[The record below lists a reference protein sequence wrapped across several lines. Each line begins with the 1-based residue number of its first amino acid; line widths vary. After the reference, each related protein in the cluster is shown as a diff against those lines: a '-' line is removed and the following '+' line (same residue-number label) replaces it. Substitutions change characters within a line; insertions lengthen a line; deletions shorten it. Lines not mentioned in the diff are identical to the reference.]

1 MPYYVYAIHTDQTS
15 NRLYDLFE
23 DREEAAKLKAE
34 MAAGRIPSDNYFV
47 RMFFAEN
54 EAQPDRFSSIPVAMW
69 WSIVTLTT
77 VGYGDVF
84 PVTGWG
90 KALAGVIAML
100 GIGLFALPAGI
111 LGSGFLEEIQH
122 RNQVPIR
129 CPHCGVEIS
138 E

>member
-54 EAQPDRFSSIPVAMW
+54 DAEAEARADSLRPSPQMSR
-69 WSIVTLTT
+69 
-77 VGYGDVF
+77 G
-84 PVTGWG
+84 
-90 KALAGVIAML
+90 
-100 GIGLFALPAGI
+100 
-111 LGSGFLEEIQH
+111 
-122 RNQVPIR
+122 N
-129 CPHCGVEIS
+129 
-138 E
+138 